1 MVPIP
6 EWMAFLQEDIGIE
19 LAEKEKVL
27 QHSITGALLVEWA
40 SEEKLQELLR
50 KEEQGDQ
57 HPPL

>member
-6 EWMAFLQEDIGIE
+6 EWMAFLQEDIVIE

-27 QHSITGALLVEWA
+27 QHSITGVELA